1 MFDFLVKT
9 MTYFSKTIGNRRV
22 ITDTDKKNI
31 DTVFRLCDQEGKGY
45 LSREDMKVAVVML
58 FGYKPSKS
66 ETTILMSQDQAANSP
81 GVSLE
86 RFVPLMG
93 RKLSGEDPYDKTRQ
107 IFNAFD
113 IHCRGF
119 LKLEDFQ
126 TAFKQVAPALPE
138 RTALEAFRYV
148 DQDCDGHVSF
158 KDFECVINYGLANS

>member
-1 MFDFLVKT
+1 
-9 MTYFSKTIGNRRV
+9 MTYFSKTIGNQTV

-31 DTVFRLCDQEGKGY
+31 DTVFRLCDQDGKGY

-66 ETTILMSQDQAANSP
+66 ETTILMGQDQAANSP
-81 GVSLE
+81 G
-86 RFVPLMG
+86 
-93 RKLSGEDPYDKTRQ
+93 
-107 IFNAFD
+107 
-113 IHCRGF
+113 RGF

-158 KDFECVINYGLANS
+158 KDFECAINYGLANS